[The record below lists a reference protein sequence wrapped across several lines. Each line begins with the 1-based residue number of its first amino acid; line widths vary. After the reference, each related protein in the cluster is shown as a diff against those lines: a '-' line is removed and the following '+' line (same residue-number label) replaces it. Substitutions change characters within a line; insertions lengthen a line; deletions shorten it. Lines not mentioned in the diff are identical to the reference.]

1 MVHCARCGATIAQD
15 DERYELSGQT
25 VCEDCYLDRVAVPKV
40 CDPWA
45 VYSAKKTGE
54 GQGGLT
60 ERQKKILGLLEENGP
75 VPLETILEKLGMDE
89 NAFRADFAVLRHLEL
104 AKATKVG
111 EQVCYTLFRS
121 SSS

>member
-1 MVHCARCGATIAQD
+1 MVHCTRCGAAITQD

-60 ERQKKILGLLEENGP
+60 DRQKKILQLLEENGP

-89 NAFRADFAVLRHLEL
+89 SAFRADFAVLRHLEL
-104 AKATKVG
+104 AKATKLG
-111 EQVCYTLFRS
+111 ERVCYTLFRS
-121 SSS
+121 SSA

>member
-1 MVHCARCGATIAQD
+1 MNQCARCGAALGMED
-15 DERYELSGQT
+15 DRYELAGET
-25 VCEDCYLDRVAVPKV
+25 LCEDCYLDRMAVPKV

-60 ERQKKILGLLEENGP
+60 ERQREILRILEENGP
-75 VPLETILEKLGMDE
+75 VSMDMILTMLGIDE
-89 NAFRADFAVLRHLEL
+89 GTFRSDFAVLRHMEL

-111 EQVCYTLFRS
+111 DEVRYTLFRS
-121 SSS
+121 PSD

>member
-1 MVHCARCGATIAQD
+1 MMRCDRCGAALKQD
-15 DERYELSGQT
+15 DDRYEFSGQT
-25 VCEDCYLDRVAVPKV
+25 LCEDCCLDRMAVPKV

-60 ERQKKILGLLEENGP
+60 DRQKKILQLLEENGP
-75 VPLETILEKLGMDE
+75 VPLEAILEKLGIDE
-89 NAFRADFAVLRHLEL
+89 SAFRADFAALRHLEL

-111 EQVCYTLFRS
+111 DEVCYTLFRS
-121 SSS
+121 SSA